1 MLILLLLWR
10 SEKRRGRSGKRS
22 CRTMASEPEGC
33 WGLADVDSCL
43 KDLMPGCER
52 NNVCWLCRSRV
63 PAPKHLLYIVLVPG
77 RSEWKTLMRYVSSG
91 YVASCN
97 VGIKVGLK

>member
-1 MLILLLLWR
+1 
-10 SEKRRGRSGKRS
+10 
-22 CRTMASEPEGC
+22 MASEPEGC

-43 KDLMPGCER
+43 KDLMPDCER
-52 NNVCWLCRSRV
+52 NNVCWLCRSRL
-63 PAPKHLLYIVLVPG
+63 PARKHLLYIVVVPG

-97 VGIKVGLK
+97 VSSRAEVGLY